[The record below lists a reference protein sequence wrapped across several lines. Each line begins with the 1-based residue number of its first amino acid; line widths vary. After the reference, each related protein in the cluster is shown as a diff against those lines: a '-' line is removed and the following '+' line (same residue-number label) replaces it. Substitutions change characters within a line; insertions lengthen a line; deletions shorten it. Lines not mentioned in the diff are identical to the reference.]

1 MKWFK
6 HISDSLDDPFIF
18 DLMAQ
23 HGDAGYVIFFGILE
37 IYAREFHPEDEW
49 KLTISWDYLRSKL
62 HRTRNKQIENILR
75 SIQIKN
81 KWDIVLSDNEVSIY
95 IPKFKELLDDW
106 TSRKVSKKDKN
117 SVVAT
122 EKLQKQEEA
131 EEDKDTDTD
140 KDKERSKDSSKRTK
154 KSSSL
159 TDEQFIEYLSSNPAY
174 KGIDIQTSK
183 AKCEAWCIANN
194 RVFTR
199 RTFTNWLNREKPL
212 TGGSNGNGT
221 YGRGSTGKVTQS
233 TQGAGN
239 IRDSEAYPVDCE
251 ETIT

>member
-1 MKWFK
+1 
-6 HISDSLDDPFIF
+6 
-18 DLMAQ
+18 MAQ

-81 KWDIVLSDNEVSIY
+81 KWDVVFNENEVTIY

-122 EKLQKQEEA
+122 EKLQYQEEA
-131 EEDKDTDTD
+131 DKDKDKDKDTDKDTD
-140 KDKERSKDSSKRTK
+140 KEKDNKKDSSKRTK

-174 KGIDIQTSK
+174 QGIDIKISR
-183 AKCEAWCIANN
+183 AKCEAWCIANH

-212 TGGSNGNGT
+212 TGGSDGT
-221 YGRGSTGKVTQS
+221 GTHSRTGAGKVTQS

>member
-1 MKWFK
+1 LKWFK

-37 IYAREFHPEDEW
+37 IYAREFHPEDQW
-49 KLTISWDYLRSKL
+49 KLNISWDYLRSKL

-75 SIQIKN
+75 FIQVKN
-81 KWDIVLSDNEVSIY
+81 KWEIVLTNSDVTIY
-95 IPKFKELLDDW
+95 IPKFRELLDDW
-106 TSRKVSKKDKN
+106 TTRKVNKQPKN
-117 SVVAT
+117 SVVTT

-131 EEDKDTDTD
+131 DKDKEKDT
-140 KDKERSKDSSKRTK
+140 DKERSKDSSKRTK

-159 TDEQFIEYLSSNPAY
+159 TDEQFFEYLSSNSAY
-174 KGIDIQTSK
+174 QGIDIQTSK

-194 RVFTR
+194 RLFTR

-221 YGRGSTGKVTQS
+221 YSRGSAGKVTQG
-233 TQGAGN
+233 TQGARN
-239 IRDSEAYPVDCE
+239 LRDGEAYPVDCE
-251 ETIT
+251 ETI